1 MTEHTVA
8 SADEIPEGEG
18 KIVEVDGLSMAIFN
32 VEGEFYGVSNRC
44 IHKGGPLGEGFLH
57 SELPVVDT
65 ERKSVHCPWHYW
77 EFDLETG
84 RHKVNPS
91 QGIRA
96 FDVSEE
102 DGNVVVSI

>member
-1 MTEHTVA
+1 MAEYTVA

-18 KIVEVDGLSMAIFN
+18 KIVEVDGLSVAIFN

-57 SELPVVDT
+57 SELPVVDAD
-65 ERKSVHCPWHYW
+65 RKSVHCPWHFW

-84 RHKVNPS
+84 KNPVNPEAS
-91 QGIRA
+91 IRS
-96 FDVSEE
+96 FDVSVSG
-102 DGNVVVSI
+102 DDVVLSL